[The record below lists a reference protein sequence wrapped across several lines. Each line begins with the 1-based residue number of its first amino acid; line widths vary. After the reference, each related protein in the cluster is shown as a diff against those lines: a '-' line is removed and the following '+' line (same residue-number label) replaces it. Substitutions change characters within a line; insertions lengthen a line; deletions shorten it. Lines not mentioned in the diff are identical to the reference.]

1 MPILAS
7 IEHPDTL
14 ILLTAS
20 LLRLEGFRCITTG
33 RREPLRCSAARNVS
47 HYVGGAQS
55 AVDVAVAMAPRTAP
69 LLHAAVAAT
78 ARDLDKCAGCAV
90 VMRSLQ
96 KVLSLEH
103 LDEDKTDI
111 LSGGRLDGNGNRQGK
126 LVKYATSE
134 FRTSHLLDQVCDYAD
149 TFIPRYEG
157 GWAPNATKQQRF
169 EDVVRGKAK
178 PFPSS
183 RRRTT
188 RGDASLEI
196 CAPTAIPSSRTTRTR
211 WLSLMWP
218 GVSGKRSPICRD
230 ADDELRRGG
239 RWRRPPISE
248 AAPPGRRSGGGR
260 KKK

>member
-1 MPILAS
+1 ML
-7 IEHPDTL
+7 
-14 ILLTAS
+14 S
-20 LLRLEGFRCITTG
+20 LLH
-33 RREPLRCSAARNVS
+33 SS
-47 HYVGGAQS
+47 HY
-55 AVDVAVAMAPRTAP
+55 AVAAMHLAPLLLAVAVA
-69 LLHAAVAAT
+69 

-178 PFPSS
+178 PFPKLTKAHNEEETLRLKLRSYCDSIVEDHEDALAGLIVAEASS
-183 RRRTT
+183 EN
-188 RGDASLEI
+188 ALQ
-196 CAPTAIPSSRTTRTR
+196 A
-211 WLSLMWP
+211 
-218 GVSGKRSPICRD
+218 ICRD
-230 ADDELRRGG
+230 ATASCDDEGLA
-239 RWRRPPISE
+239 SVDAHVAAE
-248 AAPPGRRSGGGR
+248 AATEKKR
-260 KKK
+260 KKRKKSKKKKEL

>member
-1 MPILAS
+1 
-7 IEHPDTL
+7 
-14 ILLTAS
+14 
-20 LLRLEGFRCITTG
+20 
-33 RREPLRCSAARNVS
+33 
-47 HYVGGAQS
+47 
-55 AVDVAVAMAPRTAP
+55 MAPRLA
-69 LLHAAVAAT
+69 LLLYAVAAT

-178 PFPSS
+178 PFPKLTKAHNEEETLRLKLRSYCDSIVEDHEDALAGLIVAEASS
-183 RRRTT
+183 EN
-188 RGDASLEI
+188 ALQ
-196 CAPTAIPSSRTTRTR
+196 A
-211 WLSLMWP
+211 
-218 GVSGKRSPICRD
+218 ICRD
-230 ADDELRRGG
+230 ATASCDDEGLA
-239 RWRRPPISE
+239 SVDAHVAAE
-248 AAPPGRRSGGGR
+248 AATEKKR
-260 KKK
+260 KKRKKSKKKKEL